1 MLTRLPFAL
10 GPLEGHRLAIDV
22 PALTQALG
30 GLIRSNVLTTEAFGY
45 PIACDLPLEAVA

>member
-10 GPLEGHRLAIDV
+10 GPLEGHRLVIDV

-30 GLIRSNVLTTEAFGY
+30 GLIRDDVLTTSQPAKRT
-45 PIACDLPLEAVA
+45 ARQRPLEAVA